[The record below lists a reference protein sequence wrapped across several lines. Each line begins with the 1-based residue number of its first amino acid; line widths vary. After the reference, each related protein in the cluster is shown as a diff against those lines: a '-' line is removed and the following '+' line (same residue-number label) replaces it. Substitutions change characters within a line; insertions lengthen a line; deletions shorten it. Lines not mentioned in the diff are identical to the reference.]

1 MIRVE
6 RFVLSTPCFCRICQL
21 KLRGTGRAVND
32 QAGFLVTFMPPLP
45 KLILLHMKSPV
56 LTALTALCLVA
67 QAQVPT
73 NIEAVEYDPNGDRWF
88 VSNGSSLL
96 VTSDQGATWD
106 VFGEAQ
112 ASHGMEVMDDRL
124 FAIGNDVIRAYDLGN
139 ASLLD
144 TLAIPGVSFLNGMGS
159 DGDGRLIVS
168 DFGSGRI
175 YSIDASNPED
185 MTHFLLAGN
194 FGEIPNGVV
203 VDAENNRAIVVCWG
217 GNADI
222 LAIDLES
229 GDVST
234 LVNET
239 GLTNLDG
246 IDDDGNGA
254 FYVSSW
260 SPTRIT
266 RFTNNFSAVET
277 VVSGSGLSNPADI
290 SYAQQ
295 LDVLGVAN
303 SGSDVVTW
311 HDFAG
316 VSSLGVDESADIRV
330 QLRGPWLCVD
340 LPHGEKV
347 QWSILDA
354 AGRVVRNGSKLLDS
368 GSSRWQVDLP
378 SAGLIVVSTPS
389 WSRVVR

>member
-1 MIRVE
+1 
-6 RFVLSTPCFCRICQL
+6 
-21 KLRGTGRAVND
+21 
-32 QAGFLVTFMPPLP
+32 
-45 KLILLHMKSPV
+45 
-56 LTALTALCLVA
+56 
-67 QAQVPT
+67 
-73 NIEAVEYDPNGDRWF
+73 
-88 VSNGSSLL
+88 
-96 VTSDQGATWD
+96 
-106 VFGEAQ
+106 
-112 ASHGMEVMDDRL
+112 
-124 FAIGNDVIRAYDLGN
+124 
-139 ASLLD
+139 
-144 TLAIPGVSFLNGMGS
+144 
-159 DGDGRLIVS
+159 
-168 DFGSGRI
+168 
-175 YSIDASNPED
+175 
-185 MTHFLLAGN
+185 
-194 FGEIPNGVV
+194 
-203 VDAENNRAIVVCWG
+203 
-217 GNADI
+217 
-222 LAIDLES
+222 
-229 GDVST
+229 
-234 LVNET
+234 
-239 GLTNLDG
+239 
-246 IDDDGNGA
+246 
-254 FYVSSW
+254 
-260 SPTRIT
+260 
-266 RFTNNFSAVET
+266 VET